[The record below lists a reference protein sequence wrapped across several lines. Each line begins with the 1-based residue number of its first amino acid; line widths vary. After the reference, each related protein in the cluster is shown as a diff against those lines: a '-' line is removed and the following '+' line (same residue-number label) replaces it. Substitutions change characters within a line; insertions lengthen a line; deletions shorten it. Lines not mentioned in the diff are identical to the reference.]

1 MEPSHLK
8 QLERLLCELMD
19 AAEIRRFVAGLFGRS
34 INSQL
39 PAAEVSHGFL
49 AHATVTVLE
58 RNGHINPEL
67 FRELMGERPQRSAE
81 IQAVADEFGF
91 AALPVLVTG
100 ALPAVRVRTPDYV
113 VRDTYE
119 SLRAQRA
126 RLRELT
132 HGEIHLARLVGQAM
146 SQDLALQTLPSRVT
160 AWIDAHRHEITL
172 RELQSPLEGIYAAS
186 VMFTVDPQAAALGVI
201 ALLFFGGHA
210 AIQAVQQLAAFST
223 LSDQNLYE
231 LALKLVEER
240 R

>member
-1 MEPSHLK
+1 
-8 QLERLLCELMD
+8 MD
-19 AAEIRRFVAGLFGRS
+19 ADEIRRFVAGLFGRS

-119 SLRAQRA
+119 SLRSQRA

-172 RELQSPLEGIYAAS
+172 RELQGPLEGIYAAS